1 MAKKEKIELTPEE
14 RQAREIRKKEKR
26 KIFGNTFTKSVALF
40 LAVVF
45 VYAVTYVAFGQG
57 STIYETTPPTVV
69 GGGNAGQGGGAV
81 APGDGST
88 ATGGAPANEQAAE
101 AAKAI
106 NAATQVAAS
115 GAGYDWAR
123 NCQFTKDVSVGSAT
137 DVLNNIIHGVDKN
150 ASINSV
156 VGGFIGVGD
165 NKTTI
170 PKGKAF
176 KDVWAYHAANYQLKA
191 TALKPEDLQNLV
203 VEGDTYTFTLADA
216 NTPKKDGSTP
226 ISRLTD
232 DIVVQEE
239 VSSEIQQ
246 QVGSAIKV
254 NSLIG
259 VYSNIKVEVVIT
271 DGKLQKLSYSYDAE
285 VQELGLKVAV
295 VGVKGTGAM
304 HTDATYSN
312 FVY

>member
-14 RQAREIRKKEKR
+14 RQAREIRKSEKR
-26 KIFGNTFTKSVALF
+26 KIFGNTFTKAVALF

-57 STIYETTPPTVV
+57 STVYEVTPPTV
-69 GGGNAGQGGGAV
+69 NAVQGGGAA
-81 APGDGST
+81 APGG
-88 ATGGAPANEQAAE
+88 AAPAEGPVNEQAEA

-106 NAATQVAAS
+106 NDATKAAAS

-123 NCQFTKDVSVGSAT
+123 NCQYTKSVDVGSAT
-137 DVLNNIIHGVDKN
+137 DVLNNVIKGVDKN
-150 ASINSV
+150 ASVDSV
-156 VGGFIGVGD
+156 VGGFIGIGD

-170 PKGKAF
+170 PKGKEF
-176 KDVWAYHAANYQLKA
+176 KDVWAYHAANYKLKGTELKA
-191 TALKPEDLQNLV
+191 SDLKDLK
-203 VEGDTYTFTLADA
+203 VEGDTYTFSLADA
-216 NTPKKDGSTP
+216 TTPKKDGSTP

-239 VSSEIQQ
+239 VASEIQQ

-254 NSLIG
+254 NSLVGI
-259 VYSNIKVEVVIT
+259 YSNIKVEVVIT
-271 DGKLQKLSYSYDAE
+271 DGKLQKFSYSYDAE
-285 VQELGLKVAV
+285 VQELALKVAV

-304 HTDATYSN
+304 HTEATYSN